1 MADDTLIDPATDAAS
16 GTEPQAAAIA
26 QYIKDL
32 SVESPNS
39 PQVFQWQGQPQVD
52 VQFNINVDRIADE
65 VHEVVL
71 RINVSAKSEQG
82 THFLVDLS
90 YAGLFGLRNFPD
102 EALAPF
108 MLVEAPQLIF
118 PFARQ
123 VIAEAVQN
131 TGFPP
136 LLLEPINFG
145 SAFIATMENAQAQ
158 GLEQNGQA
166 PLANGADTPTGN
178 GSADALPEGFDSG
191 LTDEDPFN
199 PTPSKE

>member
-1 MADDTLIDPATDAAS
+1 MADETPTNPDFVAAPEAMPAE
-16 GTEPQAAAIA
+16 GPQAAAIA

-39 PQVFQWQGQPQVD
+39 PQVFQWQTQPQVD

-71 RINVSAKSEQG
+71 RINVSAKSDQG

-102 EALAPF
+102 EGLAPF

-136 LLLEPINFG
+136 LLLEPIDFG
-145 SAFIATMENAQAQ
+145 RAFMATMENAQAEANAVPQ
-158 GLEQNGQA
+158 
-166 PLANGADTPTGN
+166 ANGGGDAI
-178 GSADALPEGFDSG
+178 GSAAPDTLPEGFDPA
-191 LTDEDPFN
+191 LTDSDSADQD
-199 PTPSKE
+199 PSKG

>member
-1 MADDTLIDPATDAAS
+1 MADETPSNPDFVTPAEDNAAD
-16 GTEPQAAAIA
+16 GPQAAAIA

-32 SVESPNS
+32 SVESPNA
-39 PQVFQWQGQPQVD
+39 PTVFQWQVQPAVD
-52 VQFNINVDRIADE
+52 VQFNINVDRVADD

-71 RINVSAKSEQG
+71 RINVSAKSDQG

-136 LLLEPINFG
+136 LLLEPIDFG
-145 SAFIATMENAQAQ
+145 RAFMATMENAQAQ
-158 GLEQNGQA
+158 ANAVPQ
-166 PLANGADTPTGN
+166 ANGGGDAI
-178 GSADALPEGFDSG
+178 GSPAQDGLPAGFDPALSD
-191 LTDEDPFN
+191 TDSTDRD
-199 PTPSKE
+199 PSKG

>member
-1 MADDTLIDPATDAAS
+1 MADETPTNPEAGAAPDD
-16 GTEPQAAAIA
+16 GPQAAAIA

-32 SVESPNS
+32 SVESPNA

-71 RINVSAKSEQG
+71 RINVSAKSDQG

-136 LLLEPINFG
+136 LLLEPIDFG
-145 SAFIATMENAQAQ
+145 RAFVATMENAQAQ
-158 GLEQNGQA
+158 ADDA
-166 PLANGADTPTGN
+166 PLSNGAANGSG
-178 GSADALPEGFDSG
+178 DAIPEGFDPALS
-191 LTDEDPFN
+191 DEDPFN
-199 PTPSKE
+199 PSPSKE

>member
-1 MADDTLIDPATDAAS
+1 MADETPINPESGASADDA
-16 GTEPQAAAIA
+16 PQAAAIA

-123 VIAEAVQN
+123 VVAEAVQN

-136 LLLEPINFG
+136 LLLEPIDFG
-145 SAFIATMENAQAQ
+145 RAFMATMENAQA
-158 GLEQNGQA
+158 EANPA
-166 PLANGADTPTGN
+166 PLANGASN
-178 GSADALPEGFDSG
+178 GSAETLPEGFDPALS
-191 LTDEDPFN
+191 DSDPVD
-199 PTPSKE
+199 PAPSKE

>member
-1 MADDTLIDPATDAAS
+1 MADETPINPASDATADDA
-16 GTEPQAAAIA
+16 PQAAAIA

-71 RINVSAKSEQG
+71 RINVSAKSDQG

-123 VIAEAVQN
+123 VVAEAVQN

-136 LLLEPINFG
+136 LLLEPIDFG
-145 SAFIATMENAQAQ
+145 RAFMATMETAQAQ
-158 GLEQNGQA
+158 ADQV
-166 PLANGADTPTGN
+166 PLANGAG
-178 GSADALPEGFDSG
+178 DALPEGFDPA
-191 LTDEDPFN
+191 LTDGDPVD
-199 PTPSKE
+199 PAPSKE

>member
-1 MADDTLIDPATDAAS
+1 MADETPNTPVADAITD
-16 GTEPQAAAIA
+16 GEPQAAAIA

-39 PQVFQWQGQPQVD
+39 PSVFQWQVQPQVD
-52 VQFNINVDRIADE
+52 VQFNINVDRIADD

-71 RINVSAKSEQG
+71 RINVSAKSDQG

-136 LLLEPINFG
+136 LLLEPIDFG
-145 SAFIATMENAQAQ
+145 RAFVATMENAQAQ
-158 GLEQNGQA
+158 AQAQAESASLPNGSA
-166 PLANGADTPTGN
+166 N
-178 GSADALPEGFDSG
+178 GSADAIPEGFDPA
-191 LTDEDPFN
+191 LTDSDPVD
-199 PTPSKE
+199 PAPSKE

>member
-1 MADDTLIDPATDAAS
+1 MADETPINPATDAAPDDA
-16 GTEPQAAAIA
+16 PQAAAIA

-71 RINVSAKSEQG
+71 RINVSAKSDQG

-123 VIAEAVQN
+123 VVAEAVQN

-136 LLLEPINFG
+136 LLLEPIDFG
-145 SAFIATMENAQAQ
+145 RAFVATMENAQA
-158 GLEQNGQA
+158 EA
-166 PLANGADTPTGN
+166 DTVPLANG
-178 GSADALPEGFDSG
+178 SASAIPEGFDPALS
-191 LTDEDPFN
+191 DSDPVD
-199 PTPSKE
+199 PAPSKE

>member
-1 MADDTLIDPATDAAS
+1 MADETPMNPESGASPDDA
-16 GTEPQAAAIA
+16 PQAAAIA

-52 VQFNINVDRIADE
+52 VQFNINVDRIADD

-71 RINVSAKSEQG
+71 RINVSAKSDQG

-108 MLVEAPQLIF
+108 MLVEAPGLIF

-123 VIAEAVQN
+123 VVAEAVQN

-136 LLLEPINFG
+136 LLLEPIDFG
-145 SAFIATMENAQAQ
+145 RAFLATMENAQAQ
-158 GLEQNGQA
+158 ADAA
-166 PLANGADTPTGN
+166 PLVNGSAN
-178 GSADALPEGFDSG
+178 GSADVLPEDFDATLS
-191 LTDEDPFN
+191 DADPVD
-199 PTPSKE
+199 PAPSKE

>member
-1 MADDTLIDPATDAAS
+1 MADETPITPNPGAGPEGD
-16 GTEPQAAAIA
+16 PQAAVIA

-39 PQVFQWQGQPQVD
+39 PQVFQWQVQPQVD

-71 RINVSAKSEQG
+71 RINVSAKSDQG
-82 THFLVDLS
+82 AHFLVDLS

-108 MLVEAPQLIF
+108 MLVEAPQLLF

-123 VIAEAVQN
+123 VVAEAVQN

-136 LLLEPINFG
+136 LLLEPIDFG
-145 SAFIATMENAQAQ
+145 RAFMANLENQAQA
-158 GLEQNGQA
+158 GATNGSG
-166 PLANGADTPTGN
+166 NGADAGTAFPADPAPTDPAP
-178 GSADALPEGFDSG
+178 SEG
-191 LTDEDPFN
+191 
-199 PTPSKE
+199 

>member
-1 MADDTLIDPATDAAS
+1 MADETPINPNEGAGPED
-16 GTEPQAAAIA
+16 GPQAAAIA

-39 PQVFQWQGQPQVD
+39 PQVFQWQAQPAVE
-52 VQFNINVDRIADE
+52 VQFNINVDRVTDE

-71 RINVSAKSEQG
+71 RINVSAKSDQG

-102 EALAPF
+102 EAMAPF

-136 LLLEPINFG
+136 LLLEPIDFG
-145 SAFIATMENAQAQ
+145 RAFMANLENSQ
-158 GLEQNGQA
+158 GESTALTNGGG
-166 PLANGADTPTGN
+166 NGADLGGTAPAAAP
-178 GSADALPEGFDSG
+178 SDAPVDDDQG
-191 LTDEDPFN
+191 
-199 PTPSKE
+199 